1 MDAPTPLTAAQLEA
15 LDAKYTLF
23 PPFSKWPQEL
33 AAPGYWEDACTKFE
47 SVSAEASTEELSRA
61 QEIAL
66 RTAAFDTGAIEGL
79 YATDRGLT
87 FTVATQV
94 ATWEQDVTDRGENAL
109 ELFRAQLDAFEL
121 VLDEATRRFP
131 KMTQAWV
138 RELHEATTAA
148 QETYDALTPAGMQKL
163 PLPKGEYKKLPNHV
177 MTATGDVH
185 AYAPV
190 DQTQSEMQRLI
201 DELDTDEFKAAH
213 PIVQA
218 SYCHYGIAAIHPF
231 ADGNG
236 RVARAVSSAYTYR
249 VASVPL
255 VIHAHQ
261 REEYL
266 DALARADVGE
276 PSEFIEFIARTSIDG
291 LQLVTDSIRTARST
305 QPAKVLDRF
314 REMYV
319 VQGGLSHEDI
329 DALANTFIDDVIA
342 AFANRCAALSVP
354 DSVAIEWIGGS
365 GGGHHGE
372 MPKGFRS
379 VVNSGH
385 RYVQLELT
393 AAAPGQA
400 KVHIQLDVF
409 VATGNDT
416 SATLLL
422 RSSAPQ
428 EVAIFGLNDLQP
440 QLASAARIR
449 LENFV
454 QRILGSALEVL
465 LAQSQKKLE
474 QSGYRR

>member
-1 MDAPTPLTAAQLEA
+1 LTA
-15 LDAKYTLF
+15 
-23 PPFSKWPQEL
+23 S
-33 AAPGYWEDACTKFE
+33 
-47 SVSAEASTEELSRA
+47 
-61 QEIAL
+61 
-66 RTAAFDTGAIEGL
+66 
-79 YATDRGLT
+79 
-87 FTVATQV
+87 
-94 ATWEQDVTDRGENAL
+94 GE
-109 ELFRAQLDAFEL
+109 
-121 VLDEATRRFP
+121 
-131 KMTQAWV
+131 
-138 RELHEATTAA
+138 
-148 QETYDALTPAGMQKL
+148 
-163 PLPKGEYKKLPNHV
+163 
-177 MTATGDVH
+177 VH

-266 DALARADVGE
+266 DALARADAGE

-305 QPAKVLDRF
+305 QPTEILDRF

-319 VQGGLSHEDI
+319 VQGGLSHEGI
-329 DALANTFIDDVIA
+329 DALANSFLDSVLA
-342 AFANRCAALSVP
+342 AFDNRFAELKLP

-365 GGGHHGE
+365 GGGAHGE
-372 MPKGFRS
+372 IPNGFRS
-379 VVNSGH
+379 VVNPGH
-385 RYVQLELT
+385 RHVQLDLK
-393 AAAPGQA
+393 AGAPGQA
-400 KVHIQLDVF
+400 RVRTQLDVF
-409 VATGNDT
+409 VATGSDT

-422 RSSAPQ
+422 RTAAPQ

-454 QRILGSALEVL
+454 QRVLGSALETL
-465 LAQSQKKLE
+465 LAQSQEKLE